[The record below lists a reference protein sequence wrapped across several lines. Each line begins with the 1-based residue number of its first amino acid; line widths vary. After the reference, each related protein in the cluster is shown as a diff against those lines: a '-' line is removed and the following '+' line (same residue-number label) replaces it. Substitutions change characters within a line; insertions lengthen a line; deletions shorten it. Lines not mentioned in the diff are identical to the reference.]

1 MLIDWYT
8 VGAQAVNFLILVW
21 LLKRFLYKPVLAA
34 IDAREKRIAAEL
46 QQAATARAQAQKER
60 DDLRQQN
67 ESLQGQRE
75 ELVRRA
81 TVDAGAQ
88 RHRLLDAARQESR
101 ELRSK
106 LMDAVRDERAE
117 LNLEL
122 VTRTRQEVFALAR
135 KTLADLAGTT
145 LEDRMLEVFIRR
157 MQQMS
162 DVQKS
167 EVVPPARILSAAP
180 ASAAEGLAPAILRSA
195 FELSP
200 AQRVNITA
208 ALKEWPC
215 KGAALNFEA
224 APDLI
229 SGLELTVD
237 GRKLSWNVAAYL
249 TSLEER
255 AKTLLDVA
263 SESAPIPVTAVQDAA

>member
-21 LLKRFLYKPVLAA
+21 LLRRFLYKPVLAA
-34 IDAREKRIAAEL
+34 IDAREKKIAAEL
-46 QQAATARAQAQKER
+46 QRAATARAQSQKER
-60 DDLRQQN
+60 ADLQQQN

-75 ELVRRA
+75 ELIRSA
-81 TVDAGAQ
+81 TADAGVQ
-88 RHRLLDAARQESR
+88 RQRILDTARQESQ

-106 LMDAVRDERAE
+106 LMAAVREERAE
-117 LNLEL
+117 LNLEV

-157 MQQMS
+157 MQEMT
-162 DVQKS
+162 DVRKS
-167 EVVPPARILSAAP
+167 EVLPPARVLSTATAC
-180 ASAAEGLAPAILRSA
+180 AAEGLAPAILRSA

-200 AQRVNITA
+200 AQRVNTAA

-215 KGAALNFEA
+215 KGAALNFETS
-224 APDLI
+224 PDLI

-237 GRKLSWNVAAYL
+237 GRKLSWNFAAHL
-249 TSLEER
+249 ASIEER
-255 AKTLLDVA
+255 AKTLLDAA
-263 SESAPIPVTAVQDAA
+263 SESAPIPAIAVQDAA

>member
-21 LLKRFLYKPVLAA
+21 LLKRFLYKPVLSA
-34 IDAREKRIAAEL
+34 IDAREKKIAAEL
-46 QQAATARAQAQKER
+46 QLAATARRQAQKER

-75 ELVRRA
+75 ELVQRA

-88 RHRLLDAARQESR
+88 RQHLLDAARQESQ

-106 LMDAVRDERAE
+106 LMGAVRDERAE
-117 LNLEL
+117 LNLEV
-122 VTRTRQEVFALAR
+122 VTRTRQEVFAIAR

-157 MQQMS
+157 MQQMT

-167 EVVPPARILSAAP
+167 EVAPPVQALSAATTC
-180 ASAAEGLAPAILRSA
+180 AAEGLAPAMLRSA

-200 AQRVNITA
+200 AQRIDIAA

-215 KGAALNFEA
+215 KGATLNFETS
-224 APDLI
+224 PDLI

-237 GRKLSWNVAAYL
+237 GRKLPWNVAAYL
-249 TSLEER
+249 ASLEER
-255 AKTLLDVA
+255 AKTLLDIA
-263 SESAPIPVTAVQDAA
+263 SESAPTPVTAVQDAA

>member
-8 VGAQAVNFLILVW
+8 VGAQAINFLILVW

-46 QQAATARAQAQKER
+46 QQAATAKAEAQKER

-67 ESLQGQRE
+67 ESLLGQRE

-81 TVDAGAQ
+81 TVDAGTQ
-88 RHRLLDAARQESR
+88 RQHLLDAARLESQ

-106 LMDAVRDERAE
+106 LMSTVKDERAA

-122 VTRTRQEVFALAR
+122 VTRTREEVFALAR
-135 KTLADLAGTT
+135 KTLADLAGVT
-145 LEDRMLEVFIRR
+145 LEDRMLEVFIRYI
-157 MQQMS
+157 QQMN

-167 EVVPPARILSAAP
+167 EVAPPARIRSAAT
-180 ASAAEGLAPAILRSA
+180 AFAAEGLAPALLRSA

-200 AQRVNITA
+200 AQRVNIAA
-208 ALKEWPC
+208 ALEEWPC
-215 KGAALNFEA
+215 KGATLRFETS
-224 APDLI
+224 PDLI
-229 SGLELTVD
+229 CGLELTVD

-249 TSLEER
+249 VCLEER
-255 AKTLLDVA
+255 AKTLLAVA
-263 SESAPIPVTAVQDAA
+263 SESAPIPVPVVQDAA

>member
-34 IDAREKRIAAEL
+34 IDAREKKIAAEL
-46 QQAATARAQAQKER
+46 QLAATARAQSQKER
-60 DDLRQQN
+60 DDLQQQN
-67 ESLQGQRE
+67 ESLQGQRD
-75 ELVRRA
+75 ELIRSA

-88 RHRLLDAARQESR
+88 RQHLLEAARQESQ

-106 LMDAVRDERAE
+106 LMGAVRDERAE
-117 LNLEL
+117 LNLAV

-135 KTLADLAGTT
+135 RTLADLAETT

-167 EVVPPARILSAAP
+167 EVLPPARVLSAAT
-180 ASAAEGLAPAILRSA
+180 AAAEGLAPAILRSA

-200 AQRVNITA
+200 AQRVNTAA

-215 KGAALNFEA
+215 KGAALNFETS
-224 APDLI
+224 PDLI
-229 SGLELTVD
+229 SGFELTVD

-249 TSLEER
+249 ASLEER

-263 SESAPIPVTAVQDAA
+263 SESAPSPMTAVQDAA

>member
-34 IDAREKRIAAEL
+34 IDSREKKIAAEL
-46 QQAATARAQAQKER
+46 QLAATAKAQSQKER
-60 DDLRQQN
+60 DDLQQQN
-67 ESLQGQRE
+67 ESLQGQRD
-75 ELVRRA
+75 ELIRSA
-81 TVDAGAQ
+81 TADAGAQ
-88 RHRLLDAARQESR
+88 RQHLLDAARQESQN
-101 ELRSK
+101 LRSK
-106 LMDAVRDERAE
+106 LMGAVRDERAE
-117 LNLEL
+117 LNLEV

-135 KTLADLAGTT
+135 RTLADLAGTT
-145 LEDRMLEVFIRR
+145 LEDRILETFIRR

-162 DVQKS
+162 DIQKS
-167 EVVPPARILSAAP
+167 ELLPPARVLSAAT
-180 ASAAEGLAPAILRSA
+180 AAAEVLAPAILRSA
-195 FELSP
+195 FQLSP
-200 AQRVNITA
+200 AQRVNTAA

-215 KGAALNFEA
+215 KGAALNFETS
-224 APDLI
+224 PDLI

-237 GRKLSWNVAAYL
+237 GRKLSWNVAAHL
-249 TSLEER
+249 ASLEER

>member
-1 MLIDWYT
+1 MLIDWFT

-34 IDAREKRIAAEL
+34 IDAREKKIATEL
-46 QQAATARAQAQKER
+46 QLAATARAQAQKER
-60 DDLRQQN
+60 DELRQQN
-67 ESLQGQRE
+67 ESLQRQRE
-75 ELVRRA
+75 ELVLRA
-81 TVDAGAQ
+81 TAEAGAQ
-88 RHRLLDAARQESR
+88 RQNLLDAARQESQV
-101 ELRSK
+101 LRSK
-106 LMDAVRDERAE
+106 LMGAVRDERAE
-117 LNLEL
+117 LNLEV

-157 MQQMS
+157 MQEMT

-167 EVVPPARILSAAP
+167 EVAPPVRALSAAT
-180 ASAAEGLAPAILRSA
+180 AAAAEGLAPAVLRSA

-200 AQRVNITA
+200 AQRVNIAA

-215 KGAALNFEA
+215 KGATLNFETS
-224 APDLI
+224 PDLI

-237 GRKLSWNVAAYL
+237 GRKLPWNVAAYL
-249 TSLEER
+249 AALEER

-263 SESAPIPVTAVQDAA
+263 SESAPIAVTAVQDAA

>member
-1 MLIDWYT
+1 MLIDWFT

-46 QQAATARAQAQKER
+46 QLAATARAQAQKER

-81 TVDAGAQ
+81 SVDAGAQ
-88 RHRLLDAARQESR
+88 RQHLLDAARQESQ

-106 LMDAVRDERAE
+106 LMGAVRDERAE
-117 LNLEL
+117 LNLEV

-167 EVVPPARILSAAP
+167 EVVPPVRVLPAP
-180 ASAAEGLAPAILRSA
+180 TASAAAGLAPAILRSA

-200 AQRVNITA
+200 AQRVNIAA

-215 KGAALNFEA
+215 KGATLNFETS
-224 APDLI
+224 PDLI

-237 GRKLSWNVAAYL
+237 GRKLSWNVSAYL
-249 TSLEER
+249 ASLEER

-263 SESAPIPVTAVQDAA
+263 SGSAPIPVTAVQDAA